1 MPRQSKS
8 SNAATTAA
16 AAPARVPRAQKQT
29 TTAVRS
35 KRTQKAKAAGP
46 IKQPRKSKKAPAST
60 VEEAVEA
67 AAVDEP
73 RILRESRKRPRID
86 TPPPPTPAASESE
99 PATPIQPPAT
109 KKRGRP
115 KKNADKPAREAQ
127 DTPTPIPPAPN
138 ADKSRV
144 RELELELE
152 GMRADMAALRAGQQ
166 TSQEDPNP
174 PKTPAQATTSVTSP
188 GHPSK
193 RGRLTEIDKDHWVDN
208 HVLIPPTRGTK
219 MWELM
224 AEFEAF
230 TNLFKSQPKKPTLDP
245 TIHAGSP
252 SLHADRATVNANPN
266 PTSQCHTA
274 GINGGVNPSLHAAA
288 PSSRAFLLT
297 GTTLLTGT
305 DGLILTLHI
314 EPDNCPRRGK
324 LLVEA
329 AGRSVPEA
337 VIASKK
343 KETPTD
349 DQNRVLAL
357 ATTVKAIYVATF
369 CLNPFMSNKEIQE
382 TFLDIWKA
390 TGAIY
395 DKKLKVVKPVPPFD
409 SPVMYKIYRRQE
421 TERSRFVGVAQEYAT
436 HLVKETGYTPA
447 QLAENNRFLVAPAFY
462 DKEDL
467 RPHYFTAP
475 APGHLAYD
483 GVWLANTAK
492 RHFKDALTSF
502 VNAVCNP
509 TLIVFVF
516 SYTKG
521 ALWRMASGQKLNK
534 DVHKRFFYEL
544 QELWDQRAKV
554 SFSSDPPNGYE
565 DCKTFCDYILRLS
578 KQRMP
583 LRETVD
589 EVIKKRRE
597 KQNIKPFPRCVPSP
611 PPDEVIQNN
620 GAEEWLKGA
629 VVRTGQCALDAL
641 EMEEKAEGD
650 SVTMVRNFL
659 KREFHEEYTEDEL
672 KASRSV

>member
-127 DTPTPIPPAPN
+127 DTPTPTPPAPN

-230 TNLFKSQPKKPTLDP
+230 TNLFKSQPKKPTLGDFLTLKGYAP
-245 TIHAGSP
+245 TANSDSQFVQIQP
-252 SLHADRATVNANPN
+252 STPALPPSTPTVPPST
-266 PTSQCHTA
+266 PTPIPQASAALQASMVESTP
-274 GINGGVNPSLHAAA
+274 PSTQPRPAPE
-288 PSSRAFLLT
+288 PSSSQAPPSSQAPTASSQPSTSSQTTAPGEASSQTSTTEPESTETIEYSSPLFPKSGFTKPLLN
-297 GTTLLTGT
+297 
-305 DGLILTLHI
+305 LII
-314 EPDNCPRRGK
+314 DDR

-409 SPVMYKIYRRQE
+409 SPVMYK
-421 TERSRFVGVAQEYAT
+421 V
-436 HLVKETGYTPA
+436 
-447 QLAENNRFLVAPAFY
+447 
-462 DKEDL
+462 
-467 RPHYFTAP
+467 
-475 APGHLAYD
+475 
-483 GVWLANTAK
+483 
-492 RHFKDALTSF
+492 
-502 VNAVCNP
+502 
-509 TLIVFVF
+509 
-516 SYTKG
+516 
-521 ALWRMASGQKLNK
+521 
-534 DVHKRFFYEL
+534 
-544 QELWDQRAKV
+544 
-554 SFSSDPPNGYE
+554 
-565 DCKTFCDYILRLS
+565 
-578 KQRMP
+578 
-583 LRETVD
+583 
-589 EVIKKRRE
+589 
-597 KQNIKPFPRCVPSP
+597 
-611 PPDEVIQNN
+611 
-620 GAEEWLKGA
+620 
-629 VVRTGQCALDAL
+629 
-641 EMEEKAEGD
+641 
-650 SVTMVRNFL
+650 
-659 KREFHEEYTEDEL
+659 
-672 KASRSV
+672 